1 MYLLVVVVVVIV
13 VVARAVVVVAVV
25 YEDDGVVVAV
35 AKGLVDGLWG
45 CRFCGFCWC
54 EIVGCGYSRYERLS
68 WCCGYS

>member
-13 VVARAVVVVAVV
+13 VVEKAVVVVAV
-25 YEDDGVVVAV
+25 YEDDGVVVAEC
-35 AKGLVDGLWG
+35 LVVGLWG
-45 CRFCGFCWC
+45 CRFCWC